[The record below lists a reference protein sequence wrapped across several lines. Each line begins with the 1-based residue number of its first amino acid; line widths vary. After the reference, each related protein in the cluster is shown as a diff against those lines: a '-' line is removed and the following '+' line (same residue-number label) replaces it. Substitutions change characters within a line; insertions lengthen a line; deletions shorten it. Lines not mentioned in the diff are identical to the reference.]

1 MTKLVLPAL
10 QFKKLSDPFETLD
23 PSLRGDRPTKYRFYC
38 RTADVPEELLDWMET
53 NPRSQNLNTSV
64 GKAICASLRE
74 NNRSFHLW
82 NRGILLSA
90 EKITFDNRYN
100 LATIFLDNPAA
111 HGNIDGGHTLK
122 AIIETRKTAKENG
135 SSLPE
140 QFVEFEVITGLAMPE
155 ELAEARNN
163 SVAVD
168 TKSMEEL
175 KKTFKILKEVI
186 QDHIIGSSHYIER
199 IEFKQNALRG
209 KANTI
214 DIREI
219 ISILNMFNQTL
230 YDNKN
235 TNMQSPLQSFSGK
248 EVSLKRFLQMNMP
261 NNSSEE
267 DIRARRE
274 HVLRCMAPV
283 IPGIFELWDYIECNF
298 TSATKTIGKRYG
310 AKSYSNYETNKKLYD
325 EGKEDRL
332 PHSLF
337 SDIALLYTVP
347 RGIMYPLVGS
357 FRALID
363 INPDGTYRWVK
374 NPIEVWEELK
384 EPLVTYVMSAS
395 DECGNSPTAIGRSQN
410 LWNSLFLTVSF
421 YASTHR

>member
-10 QFKKLSDPFETLD
+10 QFKKMSDPFETLD
-23 PSLRGDRPTKYRFYC
+23 PSLRGERPTKYRFYC
-38 RTADVPEELLDWMET
+38 RTADVPEDLLNWMET

-64 GKAICASLRE
+64 GKAICASLLE
-74 NNRSFHLW
+74 NNKSFHLW

-90 EKITFDNRYN
+90 EKISFDNRSN
-100 LATIFLDNPAA
+100 LATIYLEDPDV

-122 AIIETRKTAKENG
+122 AIIETRKKAAKKGN
-135 SSLPE
+135 SLPE
-140 QFVEFEVITGLAMPE
+140 QFVEFEVITGLSMPE
-155 ELAEARNN
+155 DLAEARNN

-168 TKSMEEL
+168 MKSMEEL
-175 KKTFKILKEVI
+175 KNTFDILKDI
-186 QDHIIGSSHYIER
+186 LRDHIIGSSHYIER
-199 IEFKQNALRG
+199 IEFKQNELRG

-230 YDNKN
+230 YNNKN
-235 TNMQSPLQSFSGK
+235 TNMQSPIQSFSGK
-248 EVSLKRFLQMNMP
+248 EVSLKRFIWMDLP
-261 NNSSEE
+261 DDSPAEEVITYRE
-267 DIRARRE
+267 DI
-274 HVLRCMAPV
+274 LRNMAPV

-298 TSATKTIGKRYG
+298 TSATKTIGRRYG
-310 AKSYSNYETNKKLYD
+310 SKSYSNYETNKKLYD
-325 EGKEDRL
+325 EGKENRL

-337 SDIALLYTVP
+337 SDIPLLYTVP
-347 RGIMYPLVGS
+347 RGILYPLVGS

-363 INPDGTYRWVK
+363 IAPDGKYRWIN
-374 NPIEVWEELK
+374 NPIDVWEELK
-384 EPLVTYVMSAS
+384 EPLATYVMSAS
-395 DECGNSPTAIGRSQN
+395 DECSNLPTAIGKSKN